1 MFLSQT
7 PEYAL
12 RSMAWF
18 VVADLDRPAGT
29 QEISEATG
37 IPRHYLAKV
46 LRRLVLSGLLESKKG
61 PGGGFALSRAPEAIR
76 FSEILAAV
84 DALPTPGRCAFGWG
98 ACNASQ
104 PCPLHEVWSHFAER
118 CLTWAE
124 DTTLAQVSSS
134 GTLDV
139 KDHLR

>member
-18 VVADLDRPAGT
+18 AVADLDRPAGT

-61 PGGGFALSRAPEAIR
+61 PGGGFALSRPPEEIR

-98 ACNASQ
+98 TCDSNQ
-104 PCPLHEVWSHFAER
+104 PCPLHEVWSPLNER

-124 DTTLAQVSSS
+124 DTTLAHVHSPS
-134 GTLDV
+134 DV
-139 KDHLR
+139 GREGPLR